1 VATRSPNEKKNF
13 SLGNLMG
20 IDHSTLDYEGQPNG
34 HHVSKWGKKNLS
46 HGDLMAT
53 KSPNGG
59 KKTFHMET

>member
-1 VATRSPNEKKNF
+1 
-13 SLGNLMG
+13 MG